1 MFQIFLIYI
10 KLTTLTT
17 FLSKLVQFICYHS
30 VITNNKAMPKENSE
44 FVTLAILKEMLAA
57 QERAYKTTTQLLV
70 DDMRSEIRS
79 LRSEVDE
86 LKESVKFT
94 SAKYEELKE
103 KSQKVESKLEVDM
116 RAVYRQIEGL
126 SENLR
131 QGLEVIE
138 DKNEY
143 LENQSR
149 RNNIRILGVEETEDE
164 KSWDDTEKVVKDLLK
179 KKLNILG
186 EVYIERAH
194 RVGKKT
200 KAGRHLGNASQS
212 REQKPRPIIAKISS
226 WKVKE
231 NILRE
236 ARRKRPEDIM
246 FLHDLSKR
254 TLERRQ
260 ELIPEMLEARKQGKI
275 AYMVMD
281 KLIIHDRKKPD
292 DDNSDDEVFVN
303 ANGRQRR

>member
-1 MFQIFLIYI
+1 
-10 KLTTLTT
+10 
-17 FLSKLVQFICYHS
+17 
-30 VITNNKAMPKENSE
+30 
-44 FVTLAILKEMLAA
+44 
-57 QERAYKTTTQLLV
+57 
-70 DDMRSEIRS
+70 
-79 LRSEVDE
+79 
-86 LKESVKFT
+86 
-94 SAKYEELKE
+94 
-103 KSQKVESKLEVDM
+103 M
-116 RAVYRQIEGL
+116 RAVYQQIEGL

-138 DKNEY
+138 GKNEY

-164 KSWDDTEKVVKDLLK
+164 KSWDDTNKVVKDLLK
-179 KKLNILG
+179 KKLNIPG
-186 EVYIERAH
+186 EVDIKRSH

-200 KAGRHLGNASQS
+200 KAGHHLGNASQS
-212 REQKPRPIIAKISS
+212 KSKEQKPRPTVAKISS

-231 NILRE
+231 NILHE

-260 ELIPEMLEARKQGKI
+260 ELIPKMLEARKQGKI

-281 KLIIHDRKKPD
+281 KLIIHNQKKPD
-292 DDNSDDEVFVN
+292 DDNSDD
-303 ANGRQRR
+303 

>member
-1 MFQIFLIYI
+1 
-10 KLTTLTT
+10 
-17 FLSKLVQFICYHS
+17 
-30 VITNNKAMPKENSE
+30 
-44 FVTLAILKEMLAA
+44 MLAA
-57 QERAYKTTTQLLV
+57 QMLRAYKTRTQLLV

-116 RAVYRQIEGL
+116 RAVYQQIEGL

-179 KKLNILG
+179 KKLNIPG
-186 EVYIERAH
+186 EVDIERAH

-200 KAGRHLGNASQS
+200 KTGRHLGNASQS
-212 REQKPRPIIAKISS
+212 REQKPRPIVAKISS

>member
-1 MFQIFLIYI
+1 
-10 KLTTLTT
+10 
-17 FLSKLVQFICYHS
+17 
-30 VITNNKAMPKENSE
+30 MPKENSE

-94 SAKYEELKE
+94 SAKYGELKE

-116 RAVYRQIEGL
+116 RAVYRQIEGP

-131 QGLEVIE
+131 QGLEVIG

-143 LENQSR
+143 LENQLP
-149 RNNIRILGVEETEDE
+149 RNSIRILGVEETEDE

-179 KKLNILG
+179 KKLNIPG
-186 EVYIERAH
+186 EVDLERAH

-200 KAGRHLGNASQS
+200 KAGRHYGTSQS
-212 REQKPRPIIAKISS
+212 REQKPRPIVAKISS

-292 DDNSDDEVFVN
+292 DNNSDDEVFVN